1 MAGWC
6 RRKLRGYLEE
16 LPEPP
21 SADAVVA
28 GDAALPHAIDSS
40 KLRRL
45 QPALSSKDEHDQAHE
60 LAELTAA
67 AHRNT
72 WLSTVVRDHSQ
83 DLLSAS
89 SLLSFR
95 GRQVLLDTRN
105 RRRGTVFLV
114 VEGAVG
120 LIFRSHAE
128 CSAQHEGGS
137 AWRGEEDRSSGC
149 DSQRS
154 GFSQALSESETQLS
168 EPSRLEEPHDGNDA
182 GRRLKRQRERGTA
195 GAPSTGRVLEYMRV
209 PAECRD
215 CTQRTG
221 GCRTPLLHAEPCRE

>member
-1 MAGWC
+1 MVWRMRYGDCCALCVSLTMLWPSNLAGKAGWC

-21 SADAVVA
+21 PSADKAVA
-28 GDAALPHAIDSS
+28 GDAALPHSIDSL

-45 QPALSSKDEHDQAHE
+45 RPALRPGDEHDQSNE
-60 LAELTAA
+60 LAELSAA

-72 WLSTVVRDHSQ
+72 WLSTVVRDHAQ

-114 VEGAVG
+114 VEGEVS

-137 AWRGEEDRSSGC
+137 AWHEEEDRNSGC

-154 GFSQALSESETQLS
+154 GFSQALSEGETQRS
-168 EPSRLEEPHDGNDA
+168 DPSRREEPHDGNYVSSPP
-182 GRRLKRQRERGTA
+182 LERHE
-195 GAPSTGRVLEYMRV
+195 STGGV
-209 PAECRD
+209 
-215 CTQRTG
+215 
-221 GCRTPLLHAEPCRE
+221 